1 MKKFLTLTLVLFLSL
16 FMVGESGATLVK
28 SKEIWKNGEVLS
40 FSTKNQ
46 ATEDWYDH
54 VIWYRD
60 NIYLCYV
67 ISKPLQGSPKAY
79 CEEADIE

>member
-1 MKKFLTLTLVLFLSL
+1 M
-16 FMVGESGATLVK
+16 
-28 SKEIWKNGEVLS
+28 NGEVLS
-40 FSTKNQ
+40 FSTKDK

-54 VIWYRD
+54 VIRYRD

-67 ISKPLQGSPKAY
+67 ISRPLQGSPKAY